1 MWRACATSTARPPTR
16 YGSDEEDDAFD
27 VPKPKKPA
35 PAAAGGSRTGS
46 SSGGGAATSG
56 SDKMQKVK
64 SQVNEVIGVMHQN
77 IEKVLDRG
85 AKLDD
90 IEDRTGTFSF
100 FFFFRQRLVPSVFYL
115 AGLKKRG

>member
-1 MWRACATSTARPPTR
+1 
-16 YGSDEEDDAFD
+16 
-27 VPKPKKPA
+27 
-35 PAAAGGSRTGS
+35 
-46 SSGGGAATSG
+46 
-56 SDKMQKVK
+56 MQKVK

-115 AGLKKRG
+115 AGLKKKKRLNIKKKNFFCRPTLTNCTEFFHPESTAAKADVVEKLQG

>member
-1 MWRACATSTARPPTR
+1 
-16 YGSDEEDDAFD
+16 
-27 VPKPKKPA
+27 
-35 PAAAGGSRTGS
+35 
-46 SSGGGAATSG
+46 
-56 SDKMQKVK
+56 MQKVK

-100 FFFFRQRLVPSVFYL
+100 FFV
-115 AGLKKRG
+115 RGSCPQFSILLD